1 MKKINRN
8 MEYLKAAIELKKY
21 IKEINQ
27 QIIGKELSQKNPNIM
42 FVKFSDGSVNEL
54 NITEF
59 TNDFV
64 SATLASFPGSESFI
78 ITDLATMSA
87 QGQQLTY
94 WLYKGYNNKTEN
106 GLVYFQVI
114 DKDTLMPKGELQ
126 FSNLEKNIFY
136 EIYAPD
142 FEESSSNAMET
153 DEEIKGKKSIVFLV
167 GNMNEE
173 RLLHDIQR
181 LIVDTINNVQR
192 HSGLNFHFILNIS
205 KFNGEPSEDF
215 KNRIKEIEHY
225 TNEFVTSEYPNTEF
239 VFDIEE

>member
-1 MKKINRN
+1 
-8 MEYLKAAIELKKY
+8 MEYLKAAIELKKD

-27 QIIGKELSQKNPNIM
+27 QMIGKELSQKNPNIM
-42 FVKFSDGSVNEL
+42 FVKLSDDSVNEV
-54 NITEF
+54 NMTEY

-64 SATLASFPGSESFI
+64 SATLESRPGSKSFI
-78 ITDLATMSA
+78 ITDLATMNT
-87 QGQQLTY
+87 QGQELTY
-94 WLYKGYNNKTEN
+94 WLYKGYNNQTEN

-114 DKDTLMPKGELQ
+114 DKDTLMPKGGLQ

-136 EIYAPD
+136 EIKAPD

-153 DEEIKGKKSIVFLV
+153 DEEVQGKKSIVFLV

-173 RLLHDIQR
+173 RLVHDIQR

-192 HSGLNFHFILNIS
+192 HSGLDFRFILNIS
-205 KFNGEPSEDF
+205 KFNEEPSESF
-215 KNRIKEIEHY
+215 KNQIKEIEHY
-225 TNEFVTSEYPNTEF
+225 TNEFVTTEYPNTEF